1 MKKLLISILA
11 IVLLMSASSCKKQ
24 SVLDHDDSESLL
36 IYEDTVLMD
45 VGYLRQ
51 LMTEQNVSADIL
63 GTDVLSEKDLFKHE
77 AEIRILSHIAEIY
90 KVNYDKAEVAIEY
103 DDHMEEIADVTS
115 YPGQLE
121 YFNTL
126 RDALGLTPEALKE
139 FVVTE
144 TYHNYNVTKL
154 LDDISQSY
162 QFVTDKD
169 ILLEYLQSN
178 ILEFMETTD
187 IKINYPGVKLSQLDF
202 MDVLEEH

>member
-1 MKKLLISILA
+1 M
-11 IVLLMSASSCKKQ
+11 
-24 SVLDHDDSESLL
+24 
-36 IYEDTVLMD
+36 Y
-45 VGYLRQ
+45 
-51 LMTEQNVSADIL
+51 
-63 GTDVLSEKDLFKHE
+63 FP
-77 AEIRILSHIAEIY
+77 SHIAEIY

-126 RDALGLTPEALKE
+126 RDALGLTPEGLKE